1 MIGRFANPGAY
12 RELFDIRA
20 VIRVLFGGLLALIG
34 FLWEKIS
41 GAPSIFSTVLILSSV
56 GVNGIPIIHGAI
68 TGILQKKVNVDELVS
83 LAIVASLIAGEYL
96 SAAVVSFVM
105 VLGALIEEATG
116 ESARRAIRS
125 LIKISPRDATV
136 VGEGEE
142 RLKPVSEI
150 KVGDILLVK
159 PGERIPV
166 DAVIVEGTAAVDESS
181 ITGEPIP
188 REKTVD
194 DAVYAGTLNQNGVIK
209 VKATRVGEDTTLGKV
224 IQLVTEAEAHHP
236 ESVALIDRY
245 ARWFTPA
252 ILLCAAITWGITQEL
267 SRAVTVLIVGCPCA
281 LILAAP
287 TAIVATISRAAKS
300 GILIKGGRYIEN
312 AAYADTVLFD
322 KTGTLTKGDPRVD
335 DIFTAEGYDADY
347 VLQQAACVE
356 QNSTHPLARAVLK
369 AAYYARVTLGAAENL
384 MTEIGLG
391 VKGCVGDRSIEVGSA
406 YMAGGTMAIPQ
417 NLQQP
422 YKEIKAR
429 GATPLV
435 VYQDQRSIGIISVS
449 DHMRPAATETICELK
464 KLNIAR
470 VGILSGDHEKSV
482 QRVAQAVGATDVW
495 FELKPGGKLQVIND
509 LRLSDTG
516 EKIMFVGDGINDA
529 PALAAADV
537 GIAMGAKGTEVA
549 LETAD
554 IALMHDDISKLPFLI
569 KIGRRMVTTI
579 KWNIFFGLAFNLVA
593 VLAGGSGLLTPI
605 MGAVVHNIGSVLVV
619 LSSASIA
626 FATESGWKLQ

>member
-12 RELFDIRA
+12 QELFNIRA
-20 VIRVLFGGLLALIG
+20 VMRVLSGGLLALLG

-41 GAPSIFSTVLILSSV
+41 GAPSGFSTILILSSV
-56 GVNGIPIIHGAI
+56 GINGIPIIRGAI

-142 RLKPVSEI
+142 RLKPISEI
-150 KVGDILLVK
+150 KAGDILLVK

-166 DAVIVEGTAAVDESS
+166 DAVIVEGKAAVDESS

-188 REKTVD
+188 KEKTVD

-209 VKATRVGEDTTLGKV
+209 LKATRVGEDTTLGKV

-245 ARWFTPA
+245 AQWFTPA
-252 ILLCAAITWGITQEL
+252 ILLCAAVTWGITQDL

-312 AAYADTVLFD
+312 AAYAGTVLFD

-335 DIFTAEGYDADY
+335 EIFTTEGYDADY

-369 AAYYARVTLGAAENL
+369 AAYYARVTLGVAENL

-406 YMAGGTMAIPQ
+406 YMAGGAIAIPQ

-422 YKEIKAR
+422 YKEIKAK

-435 VYQDQRSIGIISVS
+435 VYQDRRSIGIISVS
-449 DHMRPAATETICELK
+449 DHVRATAGETIDELK
-464 KLNIAR
+464 KLKIPR

-482 QRVAQAVGATDVW
+482 QRVAQAVGATEVW
-495 FELKPGGKLQVIND
+495 FGLKPGDKLQVIND
-509 LRLSDTG
+509 LRSSDAN

-626 FATESGWKLQ
+626 FAGD